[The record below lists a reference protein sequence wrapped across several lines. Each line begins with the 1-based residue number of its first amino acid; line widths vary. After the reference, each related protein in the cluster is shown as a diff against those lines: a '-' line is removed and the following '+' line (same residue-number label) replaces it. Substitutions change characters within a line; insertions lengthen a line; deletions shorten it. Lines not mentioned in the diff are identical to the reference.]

1 MQFTFSGG
9 YNGRQL
15 SLHVA
20 FLNVL
25 SHTDL
30 PGVEVIGQTTLIIT
44 RSAQCFK
51 WDGHGLEINV
61 PPNTLPPE
69 IDHCVLQIYVSL
81 SGQYKLPDNNELV
94 SAIYWIRPIPYC
106 KFTQPVTLQLQHCA
120 QKSHRKNLSFIR
132 AVCTQ
137 EKLPYTFTKLDG
149 RGVFSEESRFG
160 LIKLE
165 HFSGFAI
172 AAEGGAEMLY
182 TAGLYYIGLGLR
194 SWEIHLV
201 VNRDTEVYNTVSC
214 GVIVYVCIM
223 LSSL

>member
-1 MQFTFSGG
+1 M
-9 YNGRQL
+9 
-15 SLHVA
+15 
-20 FLNVL
+20 
-25 SHTDL
+25 
-30 PGVEVIGQTTLIIT
+30 EVIGQTTLIIT
-44 RSAQCFK
+44 RSAQHFK
-51 WDGHGLEINV
+51 WDGHGLEIHV

-81 SGQYKLPDNNELV
+81 SGQYKLPDNNELA

-106 KFTQPVTLQLQHCA
+106 KFAQPVTLQLQHCA
-120 QKSHRKNLSFIR
+120 QKSHLKNLSFIR

-137 EKLPYTFTKLDG
+137 DKLPYTFTKLDG

-160 LIKLE
+160 SIKLE

-172 AAEGGAEMLY
+172 AAEGDAEMLY

-214 GVIVYVCIM
+214 GVGVCVCALHFARAFLIHVSGTTTCCIRC
-223 LSSL
+223 SSCIAILNLCG